1 MNRFFVRI
9 SVFVL
14 ATLGLL
20 KVIEVAISNQLR
32 GSEEYYYADFERA
45 YNGELKSDIVVLGSS
60 RAFVHYDPAIIED
73 STSLSC
79 YNLAIDGGCQSMQFA
94 IWKNLILNNELPKVV
109 VQNVEYLSFGKRKTL
124 FEKERYLPYLH
135 KPYFYKP
142 LSLIDTK
149 LWQDRF
155 VPMFRYHGQWKLIKD
170 AIGALLGRA
179 PRFPYDLYKGH
190 RYKNQ
195 AFEGQEEVNDFPL
208 DPSDFEL
215 GKRLLNEL
223 VNDCQQNGIDLILC
237 YAPEYNSGENVVNDQ
252 VDDIVEF
259 YIKIASQN
267 QHVVFWDM
275 RNMDL
280 STDKTFFADN
290 YHLNEKG
297 ATLFSKEF
305 AGRLR
310 GHLDR

>member
-1 MNRFFVRI
+1 MNRFLVRI

-20 KVIEVAISNQLR
+20 KLIELAISDQLR
-32 GSEEYYYADFERA
+32 ASQEYYYADFERA
-45 YNGELKSDIVVLGSS
+45 YNGELKSEIVVLGSS
-60 RAFVHYDPAIIED
+60 RAFVHYDPSIIED

-135 KPYFYKP
+135 EPYFYEP
-142 LSLIDTK
+142 LSLIDTN

-155 VPMFRYHGQWKLIKD
+155 VPVFRYHGQWKLIKD
-170 AIGALLGRA
+170 AIGAFLGYP
-179 PRFPYDLYKGH
+179 PRHPYDLNKGH

-195 AFEGQEEVNDFPL
+195 AFEGQEEINDFPL

-223 VNDCQQNGIDLILC
+223 VNDCKQNGMQLILC
-237 YAPEYNSGENVVNDQ
+237 YAPEFNSGTNAANEQ
-252 VDDIVEF
+252 VDAVVDF
-259 YIKIASQN
+259 YIEVALEN
-267 QHVVFWDM
+267 EHVVFWDM

-280 STDKTFFADN
+280 RNDKAFFADN
-290 YHLNEKG
+290 YHLNEHG
-297 ATLFSKEF
+297 ARLFSKEF
-305 AGRLR
+305 SGRLR
-310 GHLDR
+310 QHLDR